1 MMKNVTYLILALCFL
16 AVSCNKEEAS
26 VENYIT
32 FFPYV
37 QSVESAS
44 TKAVVPD
51 ESYIKKER
59 LSVVV
64 NDIAASPVF
73 NNATIPYSDNG
84 FWISDKNWDPSIEYS
99 FYGYIASVGE
109 GTDAN
114 VTVSNKGYA
123 VTLVQPTVY
132 AHDENAWSDFL
143 LSYIVKPDPKYTPIV
158 GLQFERV
165 TSAIEIYISKAREDK
180 VTLSEVSIS
189 DVTNQMTYS
198 LMSHANEDRTQT
210 GYRNVWS
217 QKAGDGKVTYSRSES
232 IELSRFMAGDDRF
245 DQKFLIMSILT
256 VPQKIAG
263 RLSLS
268 YSVVENGVLSPYTA
282 EYDLSTL
289 PVTELMLGHR
299 LRYYI
304 KIDTSVDVQA
314 VVVPWKEV
322 DLVEGTFLPR

>member
-1 MMKNVTYLILALCFL
+1 MMKSVTYLLLALCFL

-51 ESYIKKER
+51 ESYIKEKR

-73 NNATIPYSDNG
+73 NNTIIKCSDNG
-84 FWISDKNWDPSIEYS
+84 FWISDKNWDPNIEYS
-99 FYGYIASVGE
+99 FYGYIASK
-109 GTDAN
+109 GTGTAN

-132 AHDENAWSDFL
+132 AHDEGAWSDFL

-180 VTLSEVSIS
+180 DTLSGVSKS
-189 DVTNQMTYS
+189 DVTNKMTYS
-198 LMSHANEDRTQT
+198 IMSHANEDRTQT
-210 GYRNVWS
+210 VYRYVWS
-217 QKAGDGKVTYSRSES
+217 QKAGSGKVTYCRTES

-268 YSVVENGVLSPYTA
+268 YSVVENGVESAYTA

>member
-1 MMKNVTYLILALCFL
+1 MMKNVTYLLLALCFL
-16 AVSCNKEEAS
+16 AVSCNKEEVA

-51 ESYIKKER
+51 ESYIKEKG
-59 LSVVV
+59 LPVVV

-73 NNATIPYSDNG
+73 NNTTIDCSDNG
-84 FWISDKNWDPSIEYS
+84 FWISDKNWDPNIEYS
-99 FYGYIASVGE
+99 FYGYIASKGK

-123 VTLVQPTVY
+123 VTLVQPTEY
-132 AHDENAWSDFL
+132 AHNENAWSDFL

-198 LMSHANEDRTQT
+198 IMSHANEDRTQT

-217 QKAGDGKVTYSRSES
+217 QKAGDGKVTYSRTES

-268 YSVVENGVLSPYTA
+268 YSVVENGVESPYTA